1 MDPERGIEL
10 LLLTLA
16 AVLTVLLLLPFRAAV
31 LAAILLAY
39 LLKRPHEWLT
49 PRIGSRPA
57 ALGLLLG
64 TVVLLVVPFV
74 LLVAVAVTGLSAL
87 LETVR
92 GDDGITSPETILETV
107 FGTEVDVATSLRSM
121 LQDGQVGDVVGIVVD
136 TLGGLGAAAG
146 QLTVLLFLVYY
157 LLYRGDD
164 LLAWVGDVV
173 PLDRSVRVTLLR
185 RADRLMY
192 AVLVGNV
199 LIAVG
204 NGLLVGI
211 GLFFAGF
218 SNVLFWTL
226 MSMFLALIPLIGSTV
241 VWVPA
246 AAYLVLVG
254 ETVPGV
260 GLFLWGVVIVG
271 AVDNVLRPFVGD
283 PEAGLDPAI
292 FVIGVFAGLAFFG
305 VIGVFYGPITLA
317 MAKIVY
323 ETLDLGQATGAVRD

>member
-1 MDPERGIEL
+1 MDPERGTEL
-10 LLLTLA
+10 LLLALA
-16 AVLTVLLLLPFRAAV
+16 GVLTFLLLVPFRSAV

-39 LLKRPHEWLT
+39 LLERPHRLLAT
-49 PRIGSRPA
+49 RIGSRPA
-57 ALGLLLG
+57 ALALVVG
-64 TVVLLVVPFV
+64 TVVLFVVPFV
-74 LLVAVAVTGLSAL
+74 LLVAVAVTGLSDL
-87 LETVR
+87 LEVLRT
-92 GDDGITSPETILETV
+92 DGGVASPEAVLDAV
-107 FGTEVDVATSLRSM
+107 FGADVDVAASVRSF
-121 LQDGQVGDVVGIVVD
+121 LQDGQVGNLLGVVVD

-157 LLYRGDD
+157 LLLQGDD
-164 LLAWVGDVV
+164 LLAWLGDVV
-173 PLDRSVRVTLLR
+173 PLPTSVRAELLR

-192 AVLVGNV
+192 AVVVGNV

-204 NGLLVGI
+204 NGLLVGL
-211 GLFFAGF
+211 GLFLAGF
-218 SNVLFWTL
+218 SDVLFWTVL
-226 MSMFLALIPLIGSTV
+226 SIFLALIPLIGTTI

-260 GLFLWGVVIVG
+260 GLFLYGAVIVG
-271 AVDNVLRPFVGD
+271 AVDNVLRPFVGS

-323 ETLDLGQATGAVRD
+323 ETLDTGAPRG